1 MVANALCY
9 AVAICTRNAGSPTIA
24 IGQFALICL
33 PIMAAAAWVGS
44 PAMIALLITIVLLIP
59 AMISITFNVFHV
71 LRDSILAAE
80 NSTQLADKLWVRAR
94 TKRKD
99 VVQG

>member
-1 MVANALCY
+1 MTANALCY

-24 IGQFALICL
+24 IGQFALTCL

-44 PAMIALLITIVLLIP
+44 PAMIALLITIGLLLP
-59 AMISITFNVFHV
+59 AMISIPFNVFHV

-80 NSTQLADKLWVRAR
+80 NRPQLAYQMWVSSG
-94 TKRKD
+94 TY
-99 VVQG
+99 GEIG